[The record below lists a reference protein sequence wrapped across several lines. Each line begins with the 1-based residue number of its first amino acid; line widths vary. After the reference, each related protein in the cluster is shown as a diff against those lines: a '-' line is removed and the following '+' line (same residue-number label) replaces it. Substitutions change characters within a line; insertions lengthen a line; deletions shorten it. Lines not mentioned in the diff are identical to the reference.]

1 MPLIATS
8 VFPVLTL
15 TVLVCMCFQSFE
27 YGDDG
32 DEDLQASSP
41 VDGISPP
48 DGAELARSSAA
59 AYTYPNGSSGTM
71 HTLEP
76 LNVPGIIQTG
86 TSKPALD
93 MLALPPISCRGISKL
108 HEATASSLQLELDAA
123 CDGALAQPVFQM
135 NSDDFCSSFLDDFY
149 NKNQSQEGQ
158 PSPGGAS
165 VHSPAGELGLFPS
178 DSSTLKVFIS
188 DNDAM
193 VGFLHGDMDR
203 YEQTKD
209 AVAQKVAPLS
219 SSSVNFY
226 GQCIAGY
233 PSLVYLAAAMN
244 AYDRLRELLF
254 KIVDVH
260 LPANPLHCGRDFVEE
275 IQVGSAG
282 TEILTPLKAL
292 ATSCADHVALR
303 LPLVDPLAWTFVG
316 SVMLV
321 VHPCPERAGVCYALS
336 QPVSRRHTSESS
348 STEHDP
354 VASPLCPSSPM
365 WPVSLPR

>member
-1 MPLIATS
+1 MFATF

-15 TVLVCMCFQSFE
+15 AVRVCMCFQSFE

-32 DEDLQASSP
+32 DDDLQASSP
-41 VDGISPP
+41 VDAISPL
-48 DGAELARSSAA
+48 D
-59 AYTYPNGSSGTM
+59 
-71 HTLEP
+71 
-76 LNVPGIIQTG
+76 VPGIIQTG
-86 TSKPALD
+86 TSKPAL
-93 MLALPPISCRGISKL
+93 LALPPISRRSISKL
-108 HEATASSLQLELDAA
+108 PEPGASSLQLELDAA
-123 CDGALAQPVFQM
+123 CDGALDQRVFHM
-135 NSDDFCSSFLDDFY
+135 NSDDFCSSFLDNLY
-149 NKNQSQEGQ
+149 NKSQSQEGQ

-165 VHSPAGELGLFPS
+165 VHSPSGELGLFPP

-209 AVAQKVAPLS
+209 VVAQKVAPLS
-219 SSSVNFY
+219 NSSVNFY
-226 GQCIAGY
+226 GQCIASY

-254 KIVDVH
+254 KIVDVQ
-260 LPANPLHCGRDFVEE
+260 LPANPLHCGRDFAEE
-275 IQVGSAG
+275 IQVGSAS
-282 TEILTPLKAL
+282 TEILNPLKAL
-292 ATSCADHVALR
+292 ATSCADHVALH

-321 VHPCPERAGVCYALS
+321 HPCPERAGVWCALS
-336 QPVSRRHTSESS
+336 RRVSRRLTGESS

-365 WPVSLPR
+365 WPASLAR